1 MAEELPFAPSKMCPR
16 SDEEIATFKAL
27 KKERSGKCFVYI
39 FAGVVTLSIIVL
51 VFALIVL
58 RVKIPDVKLRS
69 ITVKNLKYQGNNS
82 ESPSFNATFVAEVT
96 IKNTNFGRFKFDDS
110 TLSVLYGGVNVGD
123 RKMGHGRVKARET
136 QGMNFTVEVRSNRVM
151 DARNLSREIEGGMV
165 KLSSY
170 ARLSGRVNLMN
181 IVRKRKITEMNC
193 TMTLDLANHA
203 FRDLRCF

>member
-1 MAEELPFAPSKMCPR
+1 MAQELPFAPSKMYPR

-39 FAGVVTLSIIVL
+39 FAGVVGLSIVVL

-69 ITVKNLKYQGNNS
+69 ITVENLKYEGNPQ
-82 ESPSFNATFVAEVT
+82 SPSLNATFVAEVT
-96 IKNTNFGRFKFDDS
+96 IKNTNFGGFKFDNS
-110 TLSVLYGGVNVGD
+110 TLSMLYGGVNIGD
-123 RKMGHGRVKARET
+123 RKIGHGRVKARGT
-136 QGMNFTVEVRSNRVM
+136 QGMNFTVEVRSNRMV
-151 DARNLSREIEGGMV
+151 DAKNLSREIEGGMV

-181 IVRKRKITEMNC
+181 IVRKRKMTEMNC
-193 TMTLDLANHA
+193 TMTLDLANND
-203 FRDLRCF
+203 FQDLLCYD